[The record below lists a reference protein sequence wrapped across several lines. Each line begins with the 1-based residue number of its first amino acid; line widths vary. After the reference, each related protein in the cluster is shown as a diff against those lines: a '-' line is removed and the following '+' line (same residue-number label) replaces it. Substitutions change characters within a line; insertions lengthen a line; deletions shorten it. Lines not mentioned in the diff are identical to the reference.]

1 MKLTGV
7 AVDVP
12 VSEQSVAVGR
22 ASVAILP
29 DLALWVPA
37 LLPQPTPDVTV
48 GSVQHPTLWPHPLAR
63 HIVSRRT
70 HSLSRFPQYR
80 PCCSKGWH
88 SVWVAL
94 PHRYEGEPDAVR
106 IVVER
111 LAADKAGSPL
121 LQAILCSVGSPLE
134 SEEGFTALPVLLVK
148 GQATI
153 GRQVVAWLQA
163 EFDCRVAPLLFPPY
177 APLTPYSLSSWPTA
191 RGLHNTAHC
200 CPLSCPVP
208 QTHSDFD
215 HDLPPPL
222 CRPVKLAT
230 LIPLSESRLN
240 VSPVARTTPIPPPPL
255 LP

>member
-1 MKLTGV
+1 LEAQRMKLTGV

-29 DLALWVPA
+29 DLALWVPV

-80 PCCSKGWH
+80 PCCFKGWH

-177 APLTPYSLSSWPTA
+177 APPSLPLLMANRSRSA
-191 RGLHNTAHC
+191 QHC
-200 CPLSCPVP
+200 
-208 QTHSDFD
+208 
-215 HDLPPPL
+215 
-222 CRPVKLAT
+222 
-230 LIPLSESRLN
+230 
-240 VSPVARTTPIPPPPL
+240 PL
-255 LP
+255 LPSLLPRSASVL